1 MRRFKFS
8 FTLFLAFVIFLMLAV
23 TSCQK
28 VDVTPTK
35 PSKTITGNTGSTTK
49 TDTTA
54 ATTTATNADLLI
66 HHVTF
71 NAPAQFA
78 AVSVSGTQL
87 NVTYYENVVLLI
99 PKKGVTLSYA
109 IHLKEDFSF
118 SALSN
123 YQFNAYNAYGNITHE
138 WIDDNLNNVAGKKVK
153 DTTINDTLKEKIT
166 LQRPFLFSKSYATS
180 QAAIAGRDSLLARTK
195 DNIVFSS
202 YIYFTSTYPTTYATS
217 NLYYVKIN

>member
-1 MRRFKFS
+1 MHRLNAP
-8 FTLFLAFVIFLMLAV
+8 FTLYFVIAIFAMLTV

-35 PSKTITGNTGSTTK
+35 SSKSLADNSSSSTAKADTNTDNNS
-49 TDTTA
+49 DI
-54 ATTTATNADLLI
+54 LI

-78 AVSVSGTQL
+78 AVSVSGNQL

-118 SALSN
+118 STLVN
-123 YQFNAYNAYGNITHE
+123 YQFNAYDAYGDITHE
-138 WIDDNLNNVAGKKVK
+138 WIDDNLNNVTAKTVK

-166 LQRPFLFSKSYATS
+166 VQRPFLFTKSYATS
-180 QAAIAGRDSLLARTK
+180 QAAIAGRDSLLAQTK

-202 YIYFTSTYPTTYATS
+202 YLYFTSTYPTSYATS
-217 NLYYVKIN
+217 NLYYVKGR

>member
-1 MRRFKFS
+1 MRHIGFL
-8 FTLFLAFVIFLMLAV
+8 FTVFLASAILTV

-28 VDVTPTK
+28 D
-35 PSKTITGNTGSTTK
+35 TITTTNSAKSTIGNNGSSTTK
-49 TDTTA
+49 TDTNT
-54 ATTTATNADLLI
+54 DSII
-66 HHVTF
+66 HHVSF
-71 NAPAQFA
+71 KAPAQFA

-99 PKKGVTLSYA
+99 PKRGVTLSYA

-123 YQFNAYNAYGNITHE
+123 YQFGTYDASGDITHD
-138 WIDDNLNNVAGKKVK
+138 WIDDNLNDVTAKTEK
-153 DTTINDTLKEKIT
+153 DTTINDTLTEKIT
-166 LQRPFLFSKSYATS
+166 VQRPFLFSKNYTTS

-202 YIYFTSTYPTTYATS
+202 YIYFTTTYTTYYATS
-217 NLYYVKIN
+217 NLYYVK

>member
-1 MRRFKFS
+1 MSLFRFIYLS
-8 FTLFLAFVIFLMLAV
+8 FAFLAILVA

-28 VDVTPTK
+28 ASVTP
-35 PSKTITGNTGSTTK
+35 SKSSKSFLGNSSASTTK
-49 TDTTA
+49 TDTG
-54 ATTTATNADLLI
+54 TTIPTDVLI

-71 NAPAQFA
+71 SAPPQFA

-87 NVTYYENVVLLI
+87 NVTYYENIVLLI
-99 PKKGVTLSYA
+99 PKQGVTLSYA

-118 SALSN
+118 STLVN
-123 YQFNAYNAYGNITHE
+123 YQFNAYNAYGNVTHE
-138 WIDDNLNNVAGKKVK
+138 WIDDNLNNVAGKTVK

-217 NLYYVKIN
+217 NLYYVKTN

>member
-1 MRRFKFS
+1 MHRIKLPYILS
-8 FTLFLAFVIFLMLAV
+8 LAFAAFAMLTV

-28 VDVTPTK
+28 VDVTPMK
-35 PSKTITGNTGSTTK
+35 SSKAVFGNTGSSTTK
-49 TDTTA
+49 TDS
-54 ATTTATNADLLI
+54 ATDILI

-87 NVTYYENVVLLI
+87 NVTYYENVILLI
-99 PKKGVTLSYA
+99 PKQGVTLSYA
-109 IHLKEDFSF
+109 IHLKEDFSY
-118 SALSN
+118 STLIN
-123 YQFNAYNAYGNITHE
+123 YQFNAYNAYGDVTHE
-138 WIDDNLNNVAGKKVK
+138 WIDDNLNNVAGKTVK

-166 LQRPFLFSKSYATS
+166 LQRPFLFSKSYPTS

-202 YIYFTSTYPTTYATS
+202 YIYFTSTFPTTYATS
-217 NLYYVKIN
+217 NLYYVKKAN